1 MRYLVGMFLVLAL
14 CAGCV
19 SSTAFRSGSVQSEAS
34 GLGWA
39 SPVEGAE
46 AHAIVVTADA
56 QAGYVDARSDTERA
70 WGETLREQPELV
82 FDFLRDVAFP
92 WRSYGYGQ
100 WGAGRTNPC
109 YYGVCGQ
116 TVPVVPSGAPAGGV
130 R

>member
-34 GLGWA
+34 GLVWA

-56 QAGYVDARSDTERA
+56 QAGYVDARSSTERA
-70 WGETLREQPELV
+70 WSETLREQPELV
-82 FDFLRDVAFP
+82 LDFLRDVSYP
-92 WRSYGYGQ
+92 WRRYGQ
-100 WGAGRTNPC
+100 WGVGRTDPC

-116 TVPVVPSGAPAGGV
+116 TVPAVPTGAPAGGV